1 MVNKV
6 ILVGRLGADPEV
18 RYMQDGTMVTNFR
31 LATDEQWK
39 DKSGEKVQRTEW
51 HRVVAFRKLAEICG
65 NFLSKGRLVY
75 VEGKCRRDPGKTRM
89 DRNDS
94 RRRSSRPTCRCSSR
108 KAAAGKKTAS
118 RQRGAPLRRRRAG
131 PRRGCAVLKKARPG
145 LKSKGK
151 KARSL

>member
-39 DKSGEKVQRTEW
+39 DKNGEKVHARSGTGSSLFENW
-51 HRVVAFRKLAEICG
+51 PRSAGIICPREG
-65 NFLSKGRLVY
+65 SSTSRGR
-75 VEGKCRRDPGKTRM
+75 CRRDPGKTRM

-94 RRRSSRPTCRCSSR
+94 RRRSSHPTCRCSSP
-108 KAAAGKKTAS
+108 KAAAGKKPGAGS
-118 RQRGAPLRRRRAG
+118 GAPPYG
-131 PRRGCAVLKKARPG
+131 GGEQPPDEDVPF
-145 LKSKGK
+145 
-151 KARSL
+151 

>member
-75 VEGKCRRDPGKTRM
+75 IEGKMQTRSWEDKDGQKRFTTEIVASNMQMLESKGGGGREEPG
-89 DRNDS
+89 
-94 RRRSSRPTCRCSSR
+94 
-108 KAAAGKKTAS
+108 AGS
-118 RQRGAPLRRRRAG
+118 GAPPYG
-131 PRRGCAVLKKARPG
+131 GGEQPPDEDVPF
-145 LKSKGK
+145 
-151 KARSL
+151 

>member
-65 NFLSKGRLVY
+65 NYLSKGRLVY
-75 VEGKCRRDPGKTRM
+75 IEGKMQTRSWE
-89 DRNDS
+89 DKDGQKRF
-94 RRRSSRPTCRCSSR
+94 T
-108 KAAAGKKTAS
+108 TEIVAS
-118 RQRGAPLRRRRAG
+118 NMQMLE
-131 PRRGCAVLKKARPG
+131 
-145 LKSKGK
+145 SKGGGRDDTG
-151 KARSL
+151 AGSREEGGAGSGVPPYGGGDQAPDEDVPF